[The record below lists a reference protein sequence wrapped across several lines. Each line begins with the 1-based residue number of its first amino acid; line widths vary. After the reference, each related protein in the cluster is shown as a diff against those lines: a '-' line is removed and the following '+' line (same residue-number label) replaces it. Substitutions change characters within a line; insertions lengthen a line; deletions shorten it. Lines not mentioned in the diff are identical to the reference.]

1 MWVSPQSFNQ
11 AWLEEFIDILKRE
24 QPAWLSGVVFGPQVR
39 ISLQRLRELVPAK
52 YPIRHYPDI
61 THSRQCQY
69 PVADW
74 DVAYALTEAREC
86 INPRP
91 EAEAIIFR
99 KTQPYTIGFL
109 SYSEG
114 CNDDVNKFIWSGLGW
129 DPDARVVDILRQYSR
144 YFIGER
150 YTDDFA
156 QGLLAL
162 ERDWQGP
169 LLANESVDVTL
180 QQFQALE
187 KKATP
192 ADLKNWR
199 FQQALFRAYYDAY
212 VRHRLIYETDLE
224 MQAMA
229 ALRTSAGGRGFPRDL
244 GRHRDPGPG
253 TGRTPERRT
262 GAPASSNW
270 RRRSSKALACN

>member
-1 MWVSPQSFNQ
+1 M
-11 AWLEEFIDILKRE
+11 
-24 QPAWLSGVVFGPQVR
+24 
-39 ISLQRLRELVPAK
+39 
-52 YPIRHYPDI
+52 
-61 THSRQCQY
+61 
-69 PVADW
+69 
-74 DVAYALTEAREC
+74 
-86 INPRP
+86 
-91 EAEAIIFR
+91 
-99 KTQPYTIGFL
+99 
-109 SYSEG
+109 
-114 CNDDVNKFIWSGLGW
+114 
-129 DPDARVVDILRQYSR
+129 DILRQYSR

-187 KKATP
+187 RKASP

-224 MQAMA
+224 MQAMESLRRA
-229 ALRTSAGGRGFPRDL
+229 PEVGASRAISDATEILDRALAEHPNADWRIRIFQLAEALFQSIGMQLSVERYQAIAVDRGASLDTLDYPLNNRRWLEEQFARIRKLASGSGTAQGGRGNPAMDE
-244 GRHRDPGPG
+244 PGA
-253 TGRTPERRT
+253 RRVL
-262 GAPASSNW
+262 
-270 RRRSSKALACN
+270 R